1 MADNGKGWIKLHRSL
16 RDNILWTDSAPFDDR
31 SAWIDLLMMVNHETR
46 EIKVGR
52 EIITV
57 KAGQA
62 WTSVTKLANR
72 WHWSRPNTYRYIKM
86 LKNLE
91 MIHTDATPSGTLL
104 TLVNWAF
111 YNGERNTNVTTN
123 DTTSVTTPVT
133 TSVTQTRIYKNDIK
147 NDKEDS
153 PLTPQGEHDTGKR
166 RTREWQ

>member
-31 SAWIDLLMMVNHETR
+31 SAWVDLLMMVNHDAR
-46 EIKVGR
+46 ELIIGR
-52 EIITV
+52 KIISV
-57 KAGQA
+57 KPGQT
-62 WTSVTKLANR
+62 WTSIQHLAAR
-72 WHWSRPNTYRYIKM
+72 WHWSREKTYRYIKM
-86 LKNLE
+86 LKNLK

-111 YNGERNTNVTTN
+111 YNGERNTNETTN
-123 DTTSVTTPVT
+123 ETTDKTTGET
-133 TSVTQTRIYKNDIK
+133 TDETQTRIYKNDIK

-153 PLTPQGEHDTGKR
+153 PLTPQGGSAR